1 MKKPSA
7 TVRPFRHYRG
17 VLTPAG
23 RGLVIR
29 GKPSGPDLEALMREG
44 AVDVTDLA
52 DKLPIA
58 LSSEELKNLHFAVNL
73 MRVTTNPEDA
83 LSFQFDALQGV
94 SQRVEKSLEVLQAGF
109 AEADRA
115 SPRVRRREGHRVGPA
130 LGEILSAAN
139 EYLAEKMGR
148 LGGRTPLRR
157 HEWWHDD
164 AIYLHC
170 VLDTAARRQG
180 KPLAFSYADAPAVA
194 FIDEALSLAK
204 VEHGSREAIA
214 RRLARYEADTEQQ
227 LKNHAAKRSAISAT

>member
-1 MKKPSA
+1 VNKPSA
-7 TVRPFRHYRG
+7 TVRPFRFYRG
-17 VLTPAG
+17 FLTPEG

-29 GKPSGPDLEALMREG
+29 GNPSGPDLEALMREG

-58 LSSEELKNLHFAVNL
+58 LSSEELKDLHFAVNL

-83 LSFQFDALQGV
+83 PSFQFDALQGV
-94 SQRVEKSLEVLQAGF
+94 SQRVEKSLDVLRQDLPKLIEHHRDFDGARATESAEVF
-109 AEADRA
+109 AK
-115 SPRVRRREGHRVGPA
+115 
-130 LGEILSAAN
+130 ILSAAN
-139 EYLAEKMGR
+139 EYLAER
-148 LGGRTPLRR
+148 WVAWGGRTPLRR
-157 HEWWHDD
+157 HAWWHDD

-180 KPLAFSYADAPAVA
+180 KPLFFSYPDAPAVA

-204 VEHGSREAIA
+204 VQHGSREAIA

-227 LKNHAAKRSAISAT
+227 LKTMRRKRPVISAT